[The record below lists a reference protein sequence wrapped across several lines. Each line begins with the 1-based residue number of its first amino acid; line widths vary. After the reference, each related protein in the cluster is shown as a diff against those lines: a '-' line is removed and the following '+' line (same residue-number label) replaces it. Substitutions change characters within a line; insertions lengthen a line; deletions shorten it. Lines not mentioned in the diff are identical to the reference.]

1 MKVISARQVWHDA
14 LHENRTSALA
24 VAAEQAALGKKGGSG
39 DVKIMVMLENHDG
52 QEVCKVYEVRKEGV
66 QETRPGRR
74 LTNDRCAHML
84 TAGLV
89 IQAIDSLPKSLR
101 HLGNFMYSPVASGN
115 ELSIA
120 HGLAWLGSGLEALT
134 DRKKQRAYWMT
145 MAALQ
150 SHKMLVHG
158 GEAMGPG
165 AVCMFV
171 EDRTGEKMNPQN
183 WARDWQ
189 EIWETICN
197 HVDKLDKQALKPVA
211 AVVQRLRD
219 REEEEAEI
227 AA

>member
-14 LHENRTSALA
+14 LHENRASALA
-24 VAAEQAALGKKGGSG
+24 VAAEQAVLGKKGGSG
-39 DVKIMVMLENHDG
+39 DTKIMVMLENHDG
-52 QEVCKVYEVRKEGV
+52 EEVCKVYQVRKEGV

-74 LTNDRCAHML
+74 LTDSRCAHML

-89 IQAIDSLPKSLR
+89 LVAIDTLPKSLR
-101 HLGNFMYSPVASGN
+101 HFGNFMYSPLASGN
-115 ELSIA
+115 DLSIA
-120 HGLAWLGSGLEALT
+120 HGLAWLGSGLEGLT
-134 DRKKQRAYWMT
+134 DRKRQRAYWMA

-150 SHKMLVHG
+150 SHKVLVHG

-165 AVCMFV
+165 AVCMLV

-189 EIWETICN
+189 AIWDALCV

-211 AVVQRLRD
+211 AVVQRLRE
-219 REEEEAEI
+219 RGESPSEK

>member
-1 MKVISARQVWHDA
+1 MKIISARQAWHDA
-14 LHENRTSALA
+14 LHEDRPSALA
-24 VAAEQAALGKKGGSG
+24 VAAEAAVLGKRSGPG

-52 QEVCKVYEVRKEGV
+52 KEVAKVYDIRKEGV
-66 QETRPGRR
+66 QETRSGRR
-74 LTNDRCAHML
+74 LTEARCAHML

-89 IQAIDSLPKSLR
+89 LVAIDSLSKSLR
-101 HLGNFMYSPVASGN
+101 HLGNFLYSPIANGN
-115 ELSIA
+115 DLSVA
-120 HGLAWLGSGLEALT
+120 HGLVWLGSGLESLT
-134 DRKKQRAYWMT
+134 DRKKQRAYWMA

-150 SHKMLVHG
+150 SHKMFVAG
-158 GEAMGPG
+158 AEGMGPG

-189 EIWETICN
+189 GIWDALCS

-211 AVVQRLRD
+211 AVVQRFRERD
-219 REEEEAEI
+219 EM

>member
-14 LHENRTSALA
+14 LHENRASALA

-89 IQAIDSLPKSLR
+89 LQAIDSLPKSLR
-101 HLGNFMYSPVASGN
+101 HLGHFLYSPVASGN
-115 ELSIA
+115 DLSIS
-120 HGLAWLGSGLEALT
+120 HGLVWLGSGLEALT
-134 DRKKQRAYWMT
+134 DRKKQRAYWMA

-150 SHKMLVHG
+150 SHKILVHG

-189 EIWETICN
+189 EVWDALCSQ
-197 HVDKLDKQALKPVA
+197 VDKLDKQALKPVA
-211 AVVQRLRD
+211 RVVERLRERND
-219 REEEEAEI
+219 EAQEI

>member
-14 LHENRTSALA
+14 LHENRASALA

-39 DVKIMVMLENHDG
+39 EVKIMVMLENHDG
-52 QEVCKVYEVRKEGV
+52 EEVCKVYEIRKEGV

-74 LTNDRCAHML
+74 LTDSRCAHML

-89 IQAIDSLPKSLR
+89 LVAIDSLPKSLR
-101 HLGNFMYSPVASGN
+101 HVGNFMYSPVASGN
-115 ELSIA
+115 DLSIA
-120 HGLAWLGSGLEALT
+120 HGLVWLGSGLESLT
-134 DRKKQRAYWMT
+134 DRKKQRSYWMA

-150 SHKMLVHG
+150 SHKTLVHG

-189 EIWETICN
+189 EIWEALCN